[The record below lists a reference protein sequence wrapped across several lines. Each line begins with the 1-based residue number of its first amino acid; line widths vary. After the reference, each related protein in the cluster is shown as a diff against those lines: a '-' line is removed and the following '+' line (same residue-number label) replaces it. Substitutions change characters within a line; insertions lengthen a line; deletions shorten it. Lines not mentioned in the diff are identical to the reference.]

1 MKKVLVVIDMQND
14 FITGSLGSEEAI
26 KIVPNVK
33 ERVEEYKKNGDIII
47 CTRDTHNEGYLKS
60 QEGQKLPIIHC
71 VKDSFGWEIEGG
83 IKSLL
88 PIQCKIFDKGQFSSL
103 ELANYL
109 KKIND
114 EQGISEIEIVG
125 LVTSICVIANAITI
139 KGFLPEVKIT
149 VPKNCTA
156 SVSEEDYNAAIL
168 VMKMCQIEVI

>member
-26 KIVPNVK
+26 KIVPNVTA
-33 ERVEEYKKNGDIII
+33 RVEEYKKNGDVII
-47 CTRDTHNEGYLKS
+47 CTRDTHSEIYLES
-60 QEGQKLPIIHC
+60 QEGKKLPVVHC
-71 VKDSFGWEIEGG
+71 IKDSFGWEIEEG
-83 IKSLL
+83 IKTLL
-88 PIQCKIFDKGQFSSL
+88 PTQCQIFDKGQFSSL

-109 KKIND
+109 KKMDD
-114 EQGISEIEIVG
+114 EHGISEIEIVG

-156 SVSEEDYNAAIL
+156 SVSEEDYNAALL
-168 VMKMCQIEVI
+168 VMKMCQIEII